1 MKQRSKDNSE
11 QKLHEFSR
19 KLFAEKCLFFA
30 AATSIE
36 HLPSPDLPEIAFAGR
51 SNVGKSSLLNCLT
64 GIKKL
69 AFSSKTPGR
78 TQLINFFIKENE
90 LMLVDLPGYGFAK
103 APKSVRQN
111 WEHLITDYLFQR
123 TELCLVLL
131 LVDTR
136 RSPMKTDLEVRGL
149 LRDYSIPH
157 AIIATKIDK
166 LSKNRLQQQLQ
177 LLSKAYCPQTRLPLL
192 AFSAVTNEGRNELWK
207 LILTHTRQAKRAR
220 RMS

>member
-1 MKQRSKDNSE
+1 MKNIHHIKFLKS
-11 QKLHEFSR
+11 
-19 KLFAEKCLFFA
+19 
-30 AATSIE
+30 ATT
-36 HLPSPDLPEIAFAGR
+36 PSDFPKGGFPEVAVVGR

-111 WEHLITDYLFQR
+111 WEHFITDYLFQR

-177 LLSKAYCPQTRLPLL
+177 LLSEVYCPQTSLPLL

-207 LILTHTRQAKRAR
+207 LIQTHTRQAKHAR